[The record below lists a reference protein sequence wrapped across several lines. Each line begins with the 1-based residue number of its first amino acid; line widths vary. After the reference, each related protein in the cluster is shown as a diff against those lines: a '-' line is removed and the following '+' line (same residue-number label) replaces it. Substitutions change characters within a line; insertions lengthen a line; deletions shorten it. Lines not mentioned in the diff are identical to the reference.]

1 MVLKV
6 KTNFSYRILCFLI
19 FYIIKASAFGQGV
32 SPNADFSF
40 SPITGCGRTTIN
52 FTNASDNGTPPLTN
66 GLSYQWDFG
75 DGGTSTDLN
84 PTHIFNPGSGT
95 NTTTFN
101 VTLRVTNQSNVSA
114 TITKQLTL
122 NKGPDSRISSN
133 VALTSFNGES
143 YFRVCGTTPTRFD
156 FSNASSTTS
165 TNTRYVIK
173 WGDGSPDYDSP
184 TFNATVSHIYAVGLN
199 KLTFFVYSGSC
210 VDSSTYN
217 IFIGNVP
224 AGGIIGTGGSTICT
238 GNEQKFLIIGANNN
252 PPGTIYRIDFSDG
265 SPIREITNLGSGEIT
280 HQYLRSSCGTSSSN
294 GLSTFQNAFGAYL
307 TIENPC
313 GVALGSIIPIY
324 VSNKP
329 TPNFTSSRDTVCGD
343 QTVVF
348 ANAGTVGNNA
358 ESQQCTPGKT
368 IWRISSVSPGASF
381 TMIAGTLGNGNNTL
395 DPNFWTAGTPSVEVR
410 FNAPGLYNIT
420 QVTATNAL
428 CGIDSLTKTICVN
441 PTPTASF
448 TTNANNGCAPFIV
461 TANGVTNTPQ
471 CGTNRFVW
479 SVDYEPIAGCVP
491 TTASFNFVGGT
502 NANSQNPQFEFLN
515 PGLYTINLLVIAPGG
530 ACTSLVVKQQITVK
544 GKPVISINA
553 IADICQNSSISPSVI
568 ANCFTSAATYNW
580 TFNGGIPTSSTLQS
594 PGNISY
600 AAAGNYTVLL
610 SATNECGVTNDSR
623 SFSVKDLPTVN
634 VPSNLVKCAGTLS
647 GALNFTSNSPS
658 TSFTWTNSNTAIG
671 LPASGTGSSINNFTL
686 TNSTNAPITAT
697 ITVTPLL
704 GACSGLPQSFT
715 ITVNP
720 NPVAPTVQNIAYCQG
735 AIASQLTATGD
746 VGNTLL
752 WYNSLT
758 GGSGSAIA
766 PTPIT
771 TNATTLS
778 YFVSQQNALGCESPR
793 ATLTVVINPTP
804 TINNQIDTVC
814 SATPFSSPL
823 RIPSNTT
830 MYTWN
835 TPTITGGLTGGA
847 NGTGVRINGTLINP
861 TNTAQTATYLVT
873 PTIGT
878 CVGPN
883 FSMTI
888 VVSPKTKLP
897 NYTQT
902 ICSGSAFVVEPKATD
917 AADAILVNGTTYTWG
932 TPVVSTPGAVTGAVA
947 EIVPQALIS
956 QTLVNLTNQVVTVT
970 YTVTPRSSSPG
981 ICDGDPFQ
989 VVVRVLPKPQ
999 IQNQVS
1005 TICSG
1010 SSFDVDPLNNL
1021 PNTIVPVGTTYTW
1034 GTPVSSPL
1042 GAITGGTASASPQNK
1057 INQTLINNTSAVA
1070 VLTYTVTPQADGCV
1084 GTPFEINVTVNPAL
1098 NDIPVIVNSSP
1109 ICVGGDITL
1118 TVSNPIPLATYT
1130 WSGPNGFSATTTNP
1144 SLTRTGAQLSFSGTY
1159 SVIAS
1164 LNNCF
1169 SSAGF
1174 TNVTVNT
1181 VPAAPTVT
1189 SIAYCQGT
1197 VASPL
1202 TATGDAGSTLR
1213 WYNSLTGG
1221 SSTFTAPTP
1230 NTSNT
1235 GTQLYFV
1242 SQQSAQGCESPR
1254 ATLAVEI
1261 NPTPNINNQIDTVCS
1276 ATPFSSP
1283 LRIPSSAVI
1292 YTWNTPSVTG
1302 GLTGGVNGT
1311 GNRVNGT
1318 LINPTNIAQTATYLV
1333 TPTIGTCVGPNFTLT
1348 MVVSPKTKLPNYT
1361 QSICS
1366 GSAFTI
1372 EPKATDAADAILV
1385 NGTTYTWGTPVVSIA
1400 GAIAGATAE
1409 TTPQSLISQSLVN
1422 LTNQLV
1428 TVTYTVTPRSS
1439 SPGSCD
1445 GDPFQVVVTVLP
1457 KPLIQNINQTIC
1469 SGNSF
1474 DIAPSNNQPNTIVPT
1489 ATTYTWGTPVSN
1501 PIGAITS
1508 GLAAGSPQ
1516 NKINQTLFNTTT
1528 SVAVLTYIVTPQADG
1543 CAGTPFEINITVN
1556 PQPGITDQ
1564 QATICSGTQFAV
1576 APTGVPA
1583 GTTYTWGTPISN
1595 PIGAI
1600 TGGSAA
1606 AAPQPSIAQIL
1617 QNITNAP
1624 ATLTYTVS
1632 PTAGSCGNSSFL
1644 VVVTVNPI
1652 PVIASQTVEIC
1663 NGGTVLFN
1671 PINAAPTTI
1680 VPSGTTYTWT
1690 TPIVN
1695 PAGLIQGGTAQNI
1708 PQPFLSQVLTNSS
1721 NRPATITYTITP
1733 QSGAAGNCL
1742 GNPIQ
1747 LVATVNPDVKASFAK
1762 SVDTACAPFN
1772 INASILS
1779 NTTAL
1784 TSSNNFSWYVNNQL
1798 VGTGY
1803 NFPGYTIAT
1812 PNESVLVKLVANSSF
1827 GCKNDSVETRF
1838 YTYRKPDAS
1847 FIASASAGC
1856 GPIQIRFTNQS
1867 SQDPNF
1873 KYLWNFGNGQ
1883 TSTLYQPSGI
1893 TFQPNPASGD
1903 TVYKVTL
1910 LSFNQ
1915 CDTVKAETF
1924 ITVYAKPISRFTP
1937 SKSTGCSPL
1946 TVVFNNTSAGQVN
1959 SYTWD
1964 FGDGTIQTVNSK
1976 NPVSHLFV
1984 TGVKDTFYVKLIAQN
1999 DCGRD
2004 TSIFPLVVTP
2014 NTIRLDVAVSGIEQN
2029 GCAPHTVRFFNNSSG
2044 ASLFRWDFGDG
2055 NSRTTSR
2062 NIDTILHTFTT
2073 PGSYNVQVFAS
2084 NNCSDTS
2091 TTELVQV
2098 FGKPTPNFTSITL
2111 NSCIG
2116 DSVSFVNQSGGN
2128 PNSYTW
2134 KFGDGNTSNLSN
2146 PIHRFLKTG
2155 TYQVTLIASKTN
2167 LPGNVCI
2174 DSITRNIIIR
2184 DSLPIDFFLSET
2196 TSNCA
2201 PFNVSVRTDFQD
2213 YSTIEWDFGDGT
2225 KRSGTS
2231 SSHTYLKTGVY
2242 TIRLTIQSRTGCTFT
2257 STKEVRLTAPEGTMQ
2272 FKTGFHCINN
2282 AIRFE
2287 AIPLN
2292 TDSIIW
2298 NFGDGTELVTTDRVI
2313 FYQYKNP
2320 GTYTPSARFKSRNGC
2335 EFIVPSIGEVKIDR
2349 LTSGFRTVKQE
2360 VCDYTDVQFIDSSNA
2375 FFGIN
2380 NIRWSFGNGL
2390 SQIGATVST
2399 RYDLTNNYLVQQL
2412 ITSNSGCVDTV
2423 IRSLPIFVKQNP
2435 LAQISLEGVVCNNT
2449 AQQFLSKVQSVDKV
2463 TFYKWQFSNGA
2474 TGDEANIAITF
2485 PRAGN
2490 FDVTLI
2496 TGTEFSCFDTAKINF
2511 TVNLTPTIVATPPTV
2526 VLCKGNTVN
2535 LTATGGN
2542 TYTWFPNEGL
2552 SCTNCATPIA
2562 SPQSSIAY
2570 IVKGASTN
2578 GCFAFDTVD
2587 IKVVQPIKMEF
2598 GLGDTI
2604 CIGQSTNLFARGAFS
2619 YSWSP
2624 ALGLNRIDIPNPI
2637 ASPTV
2642 TTRYQVIGR
2651 DENNCFADTAT
2662 MLVAVGQYPVV
2673 SLGPDTTLASGDLY
2687 PLRNIVTNGPIRTWE
2702 WTPPLN
2708 LNCTNCPEPIAT
2720 IKNSITYRLKATNIF
2735 GCAGSDTINIKAIC
2749 ENTQVFIPNAFT
2761 PDNNGKNDIFMV
2773 RGKGILQVKSMRI
2786 FNRWGQMVFDKSNF
2800 PPNDPAH
2807 GWNGRINNIEG
2818 GSNVFA
2824 YIVEVICENGT
2835 PFFYRG
2841 NVTLIK

>member
-1 MVLKV
+1 MLLDGV
-6 KTNFSYRILCFLI
+6 KELTRLRTLLFHQLL
-19 FYIIKASAFGQGV
+19 
-32 SPNADFSF
+32 
-40 SPITGCGRTTIN
+40 GCGKTTVT
-52 FTNASDNGTPPLTN
+52 FTNTSDNGTPLSTTGLTYSWN
-66 GLSYQWDFG
+66 FG
-75 DGGTSTDLN
+75 DGGTSTALN
-84 PTHIFNPGSGT
+84 PTHLFNPGSGT

-101 VTLRVTNQSNVSA
+101 VTLTVTNQSNVSA
-114 TITKQLTL
+114 TITKQLTFD
-122 NKGPDSRISSN
+122 KSPDPTISSN
-133 VALTSFNGES
+133 ITLTSFNGEP
-143 YFRVCGTTPTRFD
+143 YFRVCGTTATKFD

-165 TNTRYVIK
+165 NNTRYVIK
-173 WGDGSPDYDSP
+173 WGDGTPDFDSP
-184 TFNATVSHIYAVGLN
+184 TFNATVSHTYAVGLN
-199 KLTFFVYSGSC
+199 KLTFIVYSGSC
-210 VDSSTYN
+210 VDSNTYN

-224 AGGIIGTGGSTICT
+224 AGGITGTGGSTICT
-238 GNEQKFLIIGANNN
+238 GNNQQFLLTGTENN
-252 PPGTIYRIDFSDG
+252 PPGTIYKIDYRDSTPVSVF
-265 SPIREITNLGSGEIT
+265 T
-280 HQYLRSSCGTSSSN
+280 HPAPSIVTHLYTKSSCGSSSSN
-294 GLSTFQNAFGAYL
+294 GITTFQNAFGAYL
-307 TIENPC
+307 SIENPC

-329 TPNFTSSRDTVCGD
+329 VPNFTSSRDTVCGD

-348 ANAGTVGNNA
+348 TNAGTVGNNA

-381 TMIAGTLGNGNNTL
+381 TMISGTLGNGNNTL
-395 DPNFWTAGTPSVEVR
+395 DPNFWTAGSPSFEVR

-428 CGIDSLTKTICVN
+428 CGLDSLTKTICVN

-491 TTASFNFVGGT
+491 TAASFNFVGGT
-502 NANSQNPQFEFLN
+502 NENSQNPQFEFLN

-530 ACTSLVVKQQITVK
+530 ACTSVVVKQQITVK

-553 IADICQNSSISPSVI
+553 IADICQNSTISPVVI

-580 TFNGGIPTSSTLQS
+580 TFNGGSPASSALQS

-600 AAAGNYTVLL
+600 AASGDYTVLL
-610 SATNECGVTNDSR
+610 STTNECGTTDAVR
-623 SFSVKDLPTVN
+623 SFSVKNLPTVI
-634 VPSNLVKCAGTLS
+634 VPSNLEQCAGSSS
-647 GALNFTSNSPS
+647 GALNFTSNSLS
-658 TSFTWTNSNTAIG
+658 TTFTWTNSNTAIG
-671 LPASGTGSSINNFTL
+671 LAASGTGSSINNFTL

-697 ITVTPLL
+697 ITVTPFL
-704 GACSGLPQSFT
+704 SGCAGIPQSFT

-720 NPVAPTVQNIAYCQG
+720 NPAAPTVQNIAYCQG
-735 AIASQLTATGD
+735 AVAAQLTATADG
-746 VGNTLL
+746 GNTLV
-752 WYNSLT
+752 WYTSLT
-758 GGSGSAIA
+758 GGIGSIVA
-766 PTPIT
+766 PTPNT
-771 TNATTLS
+771 SVATPQI
-778 YFVSQQNALGCESPR
+778 YFVSQRNALGCESPR
-793 ATLTVVINPTP
+793 ATLTVTINPTP
-804 TINNQIDTVC
+804 SISNQRDTIC
-814 SATPFSSPL
+814 SGVPFSSPL
-823 RIPSNTT
+823 NIPSSAVI
-830 MYTWN
+830 YTWAI
-835 TPTITGGLTGGA
+835 PTVTGGLTGGA
-847 NGTGVRINGTLINP
+847 SGTGVRINGTLINP
-861 TNTAQTATYLVT
+861 SNTVQTANYLVT
-873 PTIGT
+873 PSIGT
-878 CVGPN
+878 CIGPD
-883 FSMTI
+883 FTMTM
-888 VVSPKTKLP
+888 VVSPKSKLP
-897 NYTQT
+897 NYTRT
-902 ICSGSAFVVEPKATD
+902 ICSGSAFLVEPKSTD
-917 AADAILVNGTTYTWG
+917 AADAILVDGTTYTWG
-932 TPVVSTPGAVTGAVA
+932 NPVVSPAGAVSGASA
-947 EIVPQALIS
+947 QIIPQVSIG
-956 QTLVNLTNQVVTVT
+956 QTLVNLTNQIVTVT
-970 YTVTPRSSSPG
+970 YTVTPRSASPG
-981 ICDGDPFQ
+981 VCDGDPFQ
-989 VVVRVLPKPQ
+989 VVVSVLPKPT
-999 IQNQVS
+999 IQNQDR

-1034 GTPVSSPL
+1034 GTPVNKTI

-1057 INQTLINNTSAVA
+1057 INQTLINTTTVAA
-1070 VLTYTVTPQADGCV
+1070 VLTYTVTPQADGCA

-1144 SLTRTGAQLSFSGTY
+1144 SLTRTAAQLSFSGTY

-1181 VPAAPTVT
+1181 VPAAPTVV

-1197 VASPL
+1197 VAAPL
-1202 TATGDAGSTLR
+1202 TATGDMGSTLL

-1221 SSTFTAPTP
+1221 SSSAIAPTP
-1230 NTSNT
+1230 NTSIV

-1261 NPTPNINNQIDTVCS
+1261 NPTPTINNQIDTVCS

-1283 LRIPSSAVI
+1283 LRIPISAVI

-1302 GLTGGVNGT
+1302 GLTGGINGT

-1318 LINPTNIAQTATYLV
+1318 LINPTNTEQTATYLV

-1361 QSICS
+1361 QTICS

-1372 EPKATDAADAILV
+1372 EPKATDAADALLV

-1409 TTPQSLISQSLVN
+1409 STPQSLISQTLVN

-1428 TVTYTVTPRSS
+1428 TVTYTVTARSS

-1457 KPLIQNINQTIC
+1457 KPSIQNQIRTIC
-1469 SGNSF
+1469 SNTSF
-1474 DIAPSNNQPNTIVPT
+1474 DVDPLNNLPNTIVPVG
-1489 ATTYTWGTPVSN
+1489 TTYTWGAPISN
-1501 PIGAITS
+1501 PIGAITGGTAS
-1508 GLAAGSPQ
+1508 AGPQ
-1516 NKINQTLFNTTT
+1516 NKINQTLVNSTTE
-1528 SVAVLTYIVTPQADG
+1528 AAELTYMVTPQADG
-1543 CAGTPFEINITVN
+1543 CAGTPFEIKVTVN
-1556 PQPGITDQ
+1556 PQPGITNQ
-1564 QATICSGTQFAV
+1564 QATICSGTPFLV
-1576 APTGVPA
+1576 TPTGVPV
-1583 GTTYTWGTPISN
+1583 GTTYTWGAPISN

-1600 TGGSAA
+1600 TGGTAA
-1606 AAPQPSIAQIL
+1606 AAPQPSISQTL
-1617 QNITNAP
+1617 QNITNSP
-1624 ATLTYTVS
+1624 ATITYTVS
-1632 PTAGSCGNSSFL
+1632 PTSGSCGNSTFL
-1644 VVVTVNPI
+1644 VVVTVNPT
-1652 PVIASQTVEIC
+1652 PVIASQAVEIC

-1671 PINAAPTTI
+1671 PVNAAPTTI
-1680 VPSGTTYTWT
+1680 VPSGTMYTWT
-1690 TPIVN
+1690 APIVN

-1708 PQPFLSQVLTNSS
+1708 PQPFLSQVLTNNS

-1733 QSGAAGNCL
+1733 QSGADGNCL

-1784 TSSNNFSWYVNNQL
+1784 TSSNNFAWYVNNQL

-1803 NFPGYTIAT
+1803 NFPGYTIAA
-1812 PNESVLVKLVANSSF
+1812 PNESALVKLVATSSF

-1838 YTYRKPDAS
+1838 YTYRKPDAVFTVGS
-1847 FIASASAGC
+1847 NAGC
-1856 GPIQIRFTNQS
+1856 GPVSILFTNQS

-1883 TSTLYQPSGI
+1883 TSTLYQPGSI

-1910 LSFNQ
+1910 YSFNQ

-1924 ITVYAKPISRFTP
+1924 VTVSAKPIARFTP

-1999 DCGRD
+1999 DCGSD

-2014 NTIRLDVAVSGIEQN
+2014 NTIRLDVAISGIEQN

-2044 ASLFRWDFGDG
+2044 ASIFRWDFGDG
-2055 NSRTTSR
+2055 NIRTTNR
-2062 NIDTILHTFTT
+2062 NIDTISHTFNT
-2073 PGSYNVQVFAS
+2073 PGNYTVQVFAS

-2091 TTELVQV
+2091 TTELVQI
-2098 FGKPTPNFTSITL
+2098 FGKPTPNFTSINL

-2116 DSVSFVNQSGGN
+2116 DSISFINQSGGD
-2128 PNSYTW
+2128 PNSYMW

-2155 TYQVTLIASKTN
+2155 SYQVTLIASKNN
-2167 LPGNVCI
+2167 LPGTVCT
-2174 DSITRNIIIR
+2174 DSITRTIVIR

-2196 TSNCA
+2196 TANCA
-2201 PFNVSVRTDFQD
+2201 PFNVTVRTDFQE
-2213 YSTIEWDFGDGT
+2213 YSSIEWDFGDGT
-2225 KRSGTS
+2225 KRSGPNA
-2231 SSHTYLKTGVY
+2231 SHTYLTTGTY
-2242 TIRLTIQSRTGCTFT
+2242 TIRLTIQSKTGCTFT
-2257 STKEVRLTAPEGTMQ
+2257 STKEVRLNTPEGSMQ

-2282 AIRFE
+2282 PIRFE
-2287 AIPLN
+2287 AIPVN
-2292 TDSIIW
+2292 TDTIFW
-2298 NFGDGTELVTTDRVI
+2298 NFGDGTELITTNRVV

-2320 GTYTPSARFKSRNGC
+2320 GTYTPSVRFKSKNGC
-2335 EFIVPSIGEVKIDR
+2335 EFIVPTIGEVKIDE
-2349 LTSGFRTVKQE
+2349 LVSGFRTVQE
-2360 VCDYTDVQFIDSSNA
+2360 EFCDYTEVQFTDTSNA

-2380 NIRWSFGNGL
+2380 NIRWNFGNGL
-2390 SQIGATVST
+2390 NQSGTNVNT
-2399 RYDLTNNYLVQQL
+2399 RYDLTNSYLIQQVV
-2412 ITSNSGCVDTV
+2412 TSNAGCVDTI

-2435 LAQISLEGVVCNNT
+2435 LAQISLAGVVCNNAPQLFT
-2449 AQQFLSKVQSVDKV
+2449 SIVQSIDKV
-2463 TFYKWQFSNGA
+2463 TFHKWQFSTGA

-2485 PRAGN
+2485 PQTGN
-2490 FDVTLI
+2490 YSVTLI
-2496 TGTEFSCFDTAKINF
+2496 TGTEFSCFDTARLNF
-2511 TVNLTPTIVATPPTV
+2511 TVNLTPTIIATPPSV

-2535 LTATGGN
+2535 LNATGGN

-2552 SCTNCATPIA
+2552 SCSNCATPIA
-2562 SPQSSIAY
+2562 SPQTSISY
-2570 IVKGASTN
+2570 VVKGESLN
-2578 GCFAFDTVD
+2578 GCFAFDTVN

-2604 CIGQSTNLFARGAFS
+2604 CVGQSTNLFARGAFS
-2619 YSWSP
+2619 YTWSP

-2673 SLGPDTTLASGDLY
+2673 FLGPDTTLATGDLY
-2687 PLRNIVTNGPIRTWE
+2687 PLKNVITNGPIRTWE

-2786 FNRWGQMVFDKSNF
+2786 FNRWGQLVFEKSNF
-2800 PPNDPAH
+2800 PPNDPLY

-2835 PFFYRG
+2835 PFFYKG